1 MVLSTEEGSM
11 SRRTARVLA
20 PPLAPCSSSAR
31 TTCWHRGGAPTR
43 GPSAQL
49 RSAAQLAAKPVVGF
63 GEGKGGH
70 RRHRVQVEMID
81 PSR

>member
-31 TTCWHRGGAPTR
+31 MTCWHRGGAPTR

-49 RSAAQLAAKPVVGF
+49 RSAAQLAAKPVVGLRML
-63 GEGKGGH
+63 GLERAKAGTGGTECKW
-70 RRHRVQVEMID
+70 R
-81 PSR
+81 